1 MKRMSTCYISLGD
14 KLIKVIFLREI
25 KSKKAA
31 LVRLDNRQHIE
42 VSMNKV
48 LTEDEGAFVLE
59 HLAAPEDGAEV
70 EVLSNKAENWVKS
83 NSTEDY
89 SYYWEDDFAEHSL
102 LGCSVNY
109 LIPDDFT
116 VVRYRNRVLK
126 IIVSELCNL

>member
-14 KLIKVIFLREI
+14 TLVKVIFLREI

-31 LVRLDNRQHIE
+31 LVRLENRQHIE
-42 VSMNKV
+42 VSMEKV

-59 HLAAPEDGAEV
+59 HLAAPEDGV
-70 EVLSNKAENWVKS
+70 DVKVLSNNAEDFVKS

-89 SYYWEDDFAEHSL
+89 RYYWEDEFAEYSL

-116 VVRYRNRVLK
+116 IIRYRNRVLQ
-126 IIVSELCNL
+126 ITATELCNL

>member
-14 KLIKVIFLREI
+14 TLVKVIFLREI
-25 KSKKAA
+25 KSKSAA
-31 LVRLDNRQHIE
+31 LVRLENRQHIE

-59 HLAAPEDGAEV
+59 HLATPEDGV
-70 EVLSNKAENWVKS
+70 DVRVISNNSENWVKS

-89 SYYWEDDFAEHSL
+89 SYYWEDEYVEYSL
-102 LGCSVNY
+102 LDCTKSY

-116 VVRYRNRVLK
+116 VVRYKNRVLQ
-126 IIVSELCNL
+126 ITASELCNL

>member
-14 KLIKVIFLREI
+14 TLVKVIFLREI

-31 LVRLDNRQHIE
+31 LVRLENRQHIE
-42 VSMNKV
+42 VSINKV
-48 LTEDEGAFVLE
+48 LTEEEGAFVLE
-59 HLAAPEDGAEV
+59 HLAAPDDGAEV
-70 EVLSNKAENWVKS
+70 EVLSDNAENWVKS

-89 SYYWEDDFAEHSL
+89 SYYWEDNFAEYSL
-102 LGCSVNY
+102 LDCTKSY

-126 IIVSELCNL
+126 ITASELCNL

>member
-14 KLIKVIFLREI
+14 TLIKVIFLREI

-31 LVRLDNRQHIE
+31 LVRLENRQPIE

-48 LTEDEGAFVLE
+48 LTENEGAFVLE
-59 HLAAPEDGAEV
+59 HLAAPEDGVEV
-70 EVLSNKAENWVKS
+70 EVLSDNAENWVKS

-89 SYYWEDDFAEHSL
+89 SYYWEDDFAEYSL
-102 LGCSVNY
+102 LGCSVSY

-116 VVRYRNRVLK
+116 VVRYKNRVLK
-126 IIVSELCNL
+126 ITASELCNL